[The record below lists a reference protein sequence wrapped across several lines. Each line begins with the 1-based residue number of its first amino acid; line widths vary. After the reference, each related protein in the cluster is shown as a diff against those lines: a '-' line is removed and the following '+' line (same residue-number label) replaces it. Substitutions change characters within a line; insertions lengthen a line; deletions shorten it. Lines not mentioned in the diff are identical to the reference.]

1 MREIFFARDKF
12 SLFGEGHFTGTF
24 HMFKGGRELKGD
36 FTSALAGVNDYRFPN
51 LEGSVVWVRDRMEV
65 TRASADFSGGKA
77 DFRYLMAPL
86 GKRTEPARA
95 YFDVEYRD
103 VDLPR

>member
-1 MREIFFARDKF
+1 
-12 SLFGEGHFTGTF
+12 
-24 HMFKGGRELKGD
+24 MFKGGRELKGD

-86 GKRTEPARA
+86 GKRGEPARA
-95 YFDVEYRD
+95 YFDVD
-103 VDLPR
+103 VPRRRSLRGDRLLPDARVPPRRPRVGP